1 MSPETI
7 GWTGDRRLLGPESPV
22 RREYEAAAGNLLP
35 ADGGSRTVVVTAPEP
50 GAGRSSVCLGIG
62 AALAGMGRRAAIID
76 CNLRRPHL
84 HQVLG
89 EPNFVG
95 LVSGLESGKPL
106 EGYGREVIPGLLVL
120 PTGPIPSD
128 PVSCLGSERFV
139 EAVRELES
147 GRDVVLLDA
156 PVAGEMSGFRSLA
169 GSFDG
174 ALLVLRGS
182 LTPRKAAREAVETL
196 LGAGV
201 NLLGVVLNGYTSE
214 IGEHVGEMAR

>member
-1 MSPETI
+1 MSFGTVNGSE
-7 GWTGDRRLLGPESPV
+7 WLLAPDSPV
-22 RREYEAAAGNLLP
+22 RSNYEAAAANLLP
-35 ADGGSRTVVVTAPEP
+35 SEGDSRTVVVTAPEP

-62 AALAGMGRRAAIID
+62 AALAGMGRRAAVID

-84 HQVLG
+84 HRALG

-106 EGYGREVIPGLLVL
+106 EDYGREVVPGLLLV

-128 PVSCLGSERFV
+128 PASWLGSRRFV

-147 GRDVVLLDA
+147 ERDVVLLDA
-156 PVAGEMSGFRSLA
+156 PVAGEMSGVRGFA

-174 ALLVLRGS
+174 ALLVLHGS
-182 LTPRKAAREAVETL
+182 RTPRKIAREAVETL

-201 NLLGVVLNGYTSE
+201 TLLGVVLNSYMTE
-214 IGEHVGEMAR
+214 NDEYAGELAR